1 MASTYPIDRTRPSRR
16 QRPVRRET
24 ESVNGKRCSA
34 ETGRRVPAS
43 PRNWPDHAL
52 THFLGAQAGS
62 VLMAS
67 VIKTM
72 RGVMKSGN
80 QVPMECGDLSDSI
93 AIQKSESGIPNGG
106 ILFPSEFWI
115 LASALLN
122 S

>member
-1 MASTYPIDRTRPSRR
+1 M
-16 QRPVRRET
+16 
-24 ESVNGKRCSA
+24 
-34 ETGRRVPAS
+34 PAS